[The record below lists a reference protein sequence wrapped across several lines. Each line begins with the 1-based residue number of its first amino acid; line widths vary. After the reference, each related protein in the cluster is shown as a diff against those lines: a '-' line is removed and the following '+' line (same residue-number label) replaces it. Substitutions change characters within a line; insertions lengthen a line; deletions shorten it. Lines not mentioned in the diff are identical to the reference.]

1 MKKKDND
8 LMFDMKNMMQQAQ
21 QMQFKMAEL
30 QEKFKEIFV
39 DGESGGGMVKVNMAC
54 SGDIKSIAIDPAVID
69 PEDKETLEDLVL
81 AAINS
86 AMKAKEDKVME
97 ETQASMQ
104 AMGLPAGTKMPF

>member
-1 MKKKDND
+1 
-8 LMFDMKNMMQQAQ
+8 
-21 QMQFKMAEL
+21 
-30 QEKFKEIFV
+30 
-39 DGESGGGMVKVNMAC
+39 
-54 SGDIKSIAIDPAVID
+54 
-69 PEDKETLEDLVL
+69 VL